1 MCTCGAAHSDGGVEC
16 SGVTGVEWQ
25 ILVAHC
31 LLPLV
36 CIPLTFVLIPDKKMT
51 DMVLDDDE
59 DGHGTP
65 SSAPPSAADKSHP
78 PDKTA

>member
-1 MCTCGAAHSDGGVEC
+1 MK
-16 SGVTGVEWQ
+16 WQ

-51 DMVLDDDE
+51 DTVLDDDDE
-59 DGHGTP
+59 VRHGGADV
-65 SSAPPSAADKSHP
+65 SAPLDKSHP
-78 PDKTA
+78 PDKPAG

>member
-1 MCTCGAAHSDGGVEC
+1 M
-16 SGVTGVEWQ
+16 TGVEWQ

-59 DGHGTP
+59 VRHAAV
-65 SSAPPSAADKSHP
+65 SSPQHHRADNAADSHP

>member
-1 MCTCGAAHSDGGVEC
+1 M
-16 SGVTGVEWQ
+16 TGVEWQ
-25 ILVAHC
+25 ILLAHC

-59 DGHGTP
+59 VGHAAA
-65 SSAPPSAADKSHP
+65 SSAPPSAANKSHP
-78 PDKTA
+78 PDKNA